1 MNIERVKHLVTNLL
15 TSSSSISERT
25 ELAKWI
31 NSEDAERN
39 SKEAWENAS
48 EKIDGSLKDEM
59 WNEIRS
65 KIEEVMPQPAST
77 GLFIRR
83 RSYSIPKI
91 AASIAVI
98 LCSAFTSYLL
108 YNYFT
113 SSNHEGKAESN
124 LYTFEV
130 APGQKGSMRLADGTV
145 VHLNSASK
153 ISFTGDYNSEERV
166 VTLNG
171 EAYFEVAKNPDKRFV
186 VTCNGVDIEALGTEF
201 NVKAYPTDSTITT
214 TLAKGKVKVF
224 NNKQSVTLLPYGVA
238 TYHTKQRT
246 IQSSTID
253 DISVA
258 DYWRTGQLVFDAEP
272 LSSIARTMERMYNVK
287 ICIDDARLKD
297 MKFTGTIQNNSLNNV
312 LYIMSLSYPLTYT
325 ITDSI
330 ITVSSHKNKSIF
342 VNQGKSN

>member
-1 MNIERVKHLVTNLL
+1 MKIERIKYLIANLL
-15 TSSSSISERT
+15 TDASSTSERT

-39 SKEAWENAS
+39 SKEAWENATK
-48 EKIDGSLKDEM
+48 EIDSSLKKEI
-59 WNEIRS
+59 WNDIQL
-65 KIEEVMPQPAST
+65 KIKDAASQPAPTKSV
-77 GLFIRR
+77 IRHK
-83 RSYSIPKI
+83 SYSIIPRI

-98 LCSAFTSYLL
+98 LCSAFASYLL
-108 YNYFT
+108 YDHFT
-113 SSNHEGKAESN
+113 GHEDKMEN
-124 LYTFEV
+124 NIYTFEV
-130 APGQKGSMRLADGTV
+130 EPGQKGSMRLADGTV

-166 VTLNG
+166 VTLDG

-201 NVKAYPTDSTITT
+201 NVKAYPADSIITT

-224 NNKQSVTLLPYGVA
+224 NNEQSVTLLPNGVA
-238 TYHTKQRT
+238 TYHMNQQI
-246 IQSSTID
+246 IQSSTVD

-258 DYWRTGQLVFDAEP
+258 NYWRTGQLVFDAEP
-272 LSSIARTMERMYNVK
+272 LSAIAQTMERMYNVK
-287 ICIDDARLKD
+287 IRIDDTQLKN

-325 ITDSI
+325 MTDSV
-330 ITVSSHKNKSIF
+330 ITVSSHKNKATIID
-342 VNQGKSN
+342 QRKSN